1 MLSLTIRGETI
12 ETGVNWRKIKAE
24 YISGK
29 ESQRALAEKYGVSRS
44 TLIRR
49 ANKEHWTQKRK
60 AADAEAEKKV
70 QQKTAEIIAD
80 NAVLLERAKTG
91 LLRRVVDMIEN
102 YPATSAAEVKTKQN
116 GAILKYS
123 MKDIAAVLSVL
134 EDKTAKGQS
143 ADIEDLSPLVEL
155 LKDG

>member
-1 MLSLTIRGETI
+1 MFKYGK
-12 ETGVNWRKIKAE
+12 TGVNWRRIKAE
-24 YISGK
+24 YIAGGI
-29 ESQRALAEKYGVSRS
+29 SQRALAEKHCVPFG
-44 TLIRR
+44 TL
-49 ANKEHWTQKRK
+49 QKRARIEKWNNKRQK
-60 AADAEAEKKV
+60 AEDKAVEKV
-70 QQKTAEIIAD
+70 TQKTAEAVAD

-134 EDKTAKGQS
+134 EDKTQKGQS
-143 ADIEDLSPLVEL
+143 ADIEDLSPLAEL
-155 LKDG
+155 LRDE

>member
-1 MLSLTIRGETI
+1 M
-12 ETGVNWRKIKAE
+12 NWRKIKAE

-60 AADAEAEKKV
+60 AAETEVEKKV
-70 QQKTAEIIAD
+70 QQKTAEIVSD
-80 NAVLLERAKTG
+80 NAVLVERIKTG
-91 LLRRVVDMIEN
+91 LLQRLIGMLEA
-102 YPATSAAEVKTKQN
+102 YPDKNAAEIKRKEG
-116 GAILKYS
+116 GALLIYR

-134 EDKTAKGQS
+134 EDKTAKGQN
-143 ADIEDLSPLVEL
+143 ADIEDLSPLTEL
-155 LKDG
+155 LRDE

>member
-1 MLSLTIRGETI
+1 MRIAARDKWTELRAKSEA
-12 ETGVNWRKIKAE
+12 KALE
-24 YISGK
+24 RV
-29 ESQRALAEKYGVSRS
+29 E
-44 TLIRR
+44 
-49 ANKEHWTQKRK
+49 
-60 AADAEAEKKV
+60 
-70 QQKTAEIIAD
+70 QKTAEIVSD

-143 ADIEDLSPLVEL
+143 ADMEDLSPLAEL
-155 LKDG
+155 LRDE

>member
-1 MLSLTIRGETI
+1 M
-12 ETGVNWRKIKAE
+12 NWRKIKAE
-24 YISGK
+24 YIAGGI
-29 ESQRALAEKYGVSRS
+29 SQRKLAEKYKVNRNLLMRIAARDKW
-44 TLIRR
+44 TELR
-49 ANKEHWTQKRK
+49 AKSEAK
-60 AADAEAEKKV
+60 ALERVE
-70 QQKTAEIIAD
+70 QKTAEIVSD

-143 ADIEDLSPLVEL
+143 ADMEDLSPLAEL
-155 LKDG
+155 LRDE